1 MTFWEW
7 QNNRDSKKKM
17 CDCQRFV
24 GGKRVEVL
32 MAKALDYFKG
42 GESVLYNTKF
52 IDT

>member
-1 MTFWEW
+1 MTFWER
-7 QNNRDSKKKM
+7 QNNRDSKKEM
-17 CDCQRFV
+17 CVCQRFV

-42 GESVLYNTKF
+42 GESVLYTKF

>member
-1 MTFWEW
+1 MGTFTAAVFICTKTE
-7 QNNRDSKKKM
+7 NKYDV
-17 CDCQRFV
+17 FV

-42 GESVLYNTKF
+42 GESVLYTKF